1 MYFSN
6 QDILETNTLIQEL
19 PLLIVDESFEG
30 GEGEGGGEE
39 DSTDTVDRLNLL
51 NQLKDMSSG
60 WLRSEQNLSSCF

>member
-1 MYFSN
+1 
-6 QDILETNTLIQEL
+6 
-19 PLLIVDESFEG
+19 LIVDESFEG